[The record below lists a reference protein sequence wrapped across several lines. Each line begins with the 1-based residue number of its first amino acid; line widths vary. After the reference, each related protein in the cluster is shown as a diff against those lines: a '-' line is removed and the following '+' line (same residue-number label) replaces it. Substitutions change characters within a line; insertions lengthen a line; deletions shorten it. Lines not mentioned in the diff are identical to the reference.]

1 MTTNKSSAT
10 SLENA
15 KIDVKFKI
23 SALWVALMFLFIYV
37 DYFALYTPGAIDDI
51 LAGVVWQFDI
61 TQAWALS
68 AMVLMA
74 IPTLMIFF
82 SLALTARINRW
93 TNIIVGALYMV
104 VVIGSAIGETWAYYL
119 LGSALELVL
128 LALIVGYAWT
138 WPKQQA

>member
-1 MTTNKSSAT
+1 MTTNKASAT

-128 LALIVGYAWT
+128 LALIVGYAWS

>member
-1 MTTNKSSAT
+1 MTTTKESAK
-10 SLENA
+10 SLENV

-74 IPTLMIFF
+74 IPTLMIFL
-82 SLALTARINRW
+82 SLVLTAGINRW

-119 LGSALELVL
+119 LGSALELIL